1 MEADKP
7 IIEEWTDENTFPN
20 LEPFKG
26 ICGTSTSLQRNC
38 SVKEAVD
45 CIFGNEFFQII
56 SPETNRYHLQNV
68 HKYKANSK
76 QGNCLMFKSKKFVRS
91 ILMRQIR
98 KENIKKYWFVDP
110 YLATSSKL
118 MSRNRTCH

>member
-26 ICGTSTSLQRNC
+26 IC
-38 SVKEAVD
+38 
-45 CIFGNEFFQII
+45 
-56 SPETNRYHLQNV
+56 ETNRYHLQNV